1 MSKSLD
7 FYVHAQRQIELH
19 SRDHRVRCGFENID
33 QTFVRAHFEL
43 LTRFLVHVRRT
54 QHRPAIDG
62 SGQRNRPSDICTGT
76 LRGVHNFLGGLVEN
90 SVIVR
95 LQAYTDFVALSH
107 KLFDDLRDRA
117 CAHGVA
123 AFANRE
129 AQTLFES
136 YWGDECDF
144 AADVVAGHHH
154 LDPLRQLHVPGYVRG
169 AEIKLW
175 TVAGEKRCVAPAFF
189 LGQHVGFG
197 LEFGMRRDGARLA
210 NYLAALHIFF
220 FRAAQQQ
227 ANVIARETFIQQL
240 AEHFHASNH
249 FLLRGAE
256 ADDFD
261 FFANFYLAAF
271 HSPGNYRAAAGNGEN
286 IFNGHG
292 KRLINVAH
300 RLRHILVHRIH
311 QLVDSLFVLGVAVQ
325 SLQRRA
331 ADDGN
336 AVAGKLVA
344 LQEFA
349 YFEFYEL
356 QQLRVFHHVAFIQEH
371 HNGRHAHLPSQ
382 QNMLARLR
390 HGAVRGRDHQN
401 GAIHL
406 RRAGDHVLD
415 VVRVARA
422 IHVRVVAVLRF
433 ILHVGNG
440 NGHAPLA
447 LFRRVIDGIKRAEL
461 HLGIVLRQHLGDGR
475 RQSSFAVINVTNG
488 PNVHVRLITFEFL
501 LRHLCLSSSNQ
512 SRFCCHYKS

>member
-154 LDPLRQLHVPGYVRG
+154 LDALRQLHIGGAVRG

-175 TVAGEKRCVAPAFF
+175 TVAGEERGVAPAFF
-189 LGQHVGFG
+189 LGQNVRFGFE
-197 LEFGMRRDGARLA
+197 LRVWRDRAGLA
-210 NYLAALHIFF
+210 NDLAALTASF
-220 FRAAQQQ
+220 FRAAQ
-227 ANVIARETFIQQL
+227 
-240 AEHFHASNH
+240 
-249 FLLRGAE
+249 
-256 ADDFD
+256 
-261 FFANFYLAAF
+261 
-271 HSPGNYRAAAGNGEN
+271 
-286 IFNGHG
+286 
-292 KRLINVAH
+292 
-300 RLRHILVHRIH
+300 
-311 QLVDSLFVLGVAVQ
+311 
-325 SLQRRA
+325 
-331 ADDGN
+331 
-336 AVAGKLVA
+336 
-344 LQEFA
+344 
-349 YFEFYEL
+349 
-356 QQLRVFHHVAFIQEH
+356 
-371 HNGRHAHLPSQ
+371 
-382 QNMLARLR
+382 
-390 HGAVRGRDHQN
+390 
-401 GAIHL
+401 
-406 RRAGDHVLD
+406 
-415 VVRVARA
+415 
-422 IHVRVVAVLRF
+422 
-433 ILHVGNG
+433 
-440 NGHAPLA
+440 
-447 LFRRVIDGIKRAEL
+447 
-461 HLGIVLRQHLGDGR
+461 
-475 RQSSFAVINVTNG
+475 
-488 PNVHVRLITFEFL
+488 
-501 LRHLCLSSSNQ
+501 
-512 SRFCCHYKS
+512 